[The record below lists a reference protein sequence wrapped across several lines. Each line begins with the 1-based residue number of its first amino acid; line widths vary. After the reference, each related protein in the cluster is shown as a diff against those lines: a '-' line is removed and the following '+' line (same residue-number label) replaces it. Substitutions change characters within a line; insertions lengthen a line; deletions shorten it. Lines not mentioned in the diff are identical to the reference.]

1 MQQWP
6 QLLLHEALPPPAPL
20 GAPPSRV
27 RVAELIFP
35 CCSQMDK
42 KYNENWIV
50 VIGQGFAF
58 EVTHEV
64 KHVLWMCASP
74 VVRRPPRTRPG
85 PSPAWPRRATTLPPR
100 FRHSPPRRTA
110 LAAALPLLSAHMRG
124 ASRPCVSPALVRSSC
139 PVRLRRRYFCDIAV
153 LVCKA
158 GARQVGT

>member
-50 VIGQGFAF
+50 AIGQGFAF

-64 KHVLWMCASP
+64 KHVLWM
-74 VVRRPPRTRPG
+74 
-85 PSPAWPRRATTLPPR
+85 
-100 FRHSPPRRTA
+100 
-110 LAAALPLLSAHMRG
+110 
-124 ASRPCVSPALVRSSC
+124 
-139 PVRLRRRYFCDIAV
+139 YFCDIAV